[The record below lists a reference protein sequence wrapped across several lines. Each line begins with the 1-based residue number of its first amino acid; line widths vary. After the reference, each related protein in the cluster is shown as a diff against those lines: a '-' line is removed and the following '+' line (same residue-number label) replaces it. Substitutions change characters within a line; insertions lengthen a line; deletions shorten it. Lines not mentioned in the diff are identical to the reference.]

1 MRRTRRSGSQKEL
14 NNTLTYSSIEQNTK
28 LAHYKKT
35 AFLLLLLQKRV
46 TFWKTSR
53 VFQKHPTFAIKRL
66 LEDEISLNVTD
77 NRAIKF
83 REQVNVT

>member
-1 MRRTRRSGSQKEL
+1 MSLGWCWGVEDSCW
-14 NNTLTYSSIEQNTK
+14 N
-28 LAHYKKT
+28 HYKKT
-35 AFLLLLLQKRV
+35 SFLLLFLQKCV
-46 TFWKTSR
+46 KSWKTSY
-53 VFQKHPTFAIKRL
+53 VLQKHPTFAIKRL

>member
-1 MRRTRRSGSQKEL
+1 MTS
-14 NNTLTYSSIEQNTK
+14 
-28 LAHYKKT
+28 
-35 AFLLLLLQKRV
+35 
-46 TFWKTSR
+46 WKTSR

-66 LEDEISLNVTD
+66 LDDEISLNVTD

>member
-1 MRRTRRSGSQKEL
+1 ML
-14 NNTLTYSSIEQNTK
+14 H
-28 LAHYKKT
+28 HYKKT
-35 AFLLLLLQKRV
+35 TFLLLFLQKRV
-46 TFWKTSR
+46 TSWKTSC